1 MIQADEKPGSV
12 QVLWVISMA
21 AFLWL
26 HLSSD
31 RTASLLGCTVV
42 IVFAAVCMFK
52 TKIFRDPAFLPRPAY
67 MGCSLLICSALSYN
81 FYRAWMKSKKIIGIA
96 AFAGCTNKQLVLPFS
111 IICAILAVPIVSV
124 VLCHFF
130 ETGLKDFLAAH
141 REIDCPVKTVTAG
154 KAFVFLTGI
163 YLVGISAIL
172 RANFNYID
180 DTGRV
185 AEGYRNWRGFSRFLS
200 DGLSVLIHTDSHITD
215 ISPLTQMTAVVL
227 VALAGMVLIYVVY
240 ERKVYT
246 VWEVL
251 ALVSLGLNPY
261 FLECLSYKFDAP
273 FMAISILAGV
283 VPLLYREKETWEYIL
298 AAAIGT
304 IVVCTSY
311 QAATGVF
318 PMCVVLLAVRMWM
331 KRLPC
336 KQILAFC
343 FKSVSGF
350 AVGMIF
356 YKTVIMIPI
365 DVHASYASNAMPP
378 FAEIIPTMLMNY
390 KGYLGMLLSDLKS
403 IWKWMLLLLCACF
416 VISGLAFSRQ
426 KKSLTFLIASLSGI
440 IMFLCCFGLY
450 PALEKPIFEPRA
462 MYGFGVF
469 VTLLSVNV
477 AECRQKE
484 VLRMPALAIAWM
496 FFVFSLTY
504 GNALYIQKTYTDFR
518 IAQVITDLNDMDVFL
533 GETPVVV
540 QIAGTIGRS
549 PVVSSMGEGYNILNR
564 LVPIQFDGIWMWGY
578 AQFFSYYGLRNVVCD
593 TSQDL
598 TTYGLPVIKDS
609 MYHTIYGNDEY
620 ILVELKQGNSIYL
633 FEDFK

>member
-111 IICAILAVPIVSV
+111 IICAIL
-124 VLCHFF
+124 
-130 ETGLKDFLAAH
+130 
-141 REIDCPVKTVTAG
+141 AG

-564 LVPIQFDGIWMWGY
+564 P
-578 AQFFSYYGLRNVVCD
+578 
-593 TSQDL
+593 
-598 TTYGLPVIKDS
+598 PVT
-609 MYHTIYGNDEY
+609 M
-620 ILVELKQGNSIYL
+620 V
-633 FEDFK
+633 